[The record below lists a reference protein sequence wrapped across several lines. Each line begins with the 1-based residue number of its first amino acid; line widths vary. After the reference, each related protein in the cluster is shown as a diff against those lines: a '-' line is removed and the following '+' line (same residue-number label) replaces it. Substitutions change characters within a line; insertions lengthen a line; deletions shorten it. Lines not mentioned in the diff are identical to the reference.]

1 MKKLFT
7 LLVAIFALTSFGQ
20 NCNAYFSDTL
30 SGSEVF
36 FTDMSSDN
44 LNNAPTSWYWDFGD
58 GTSSTTQNPMHYYQ
72 DTTHSYVVCLTAMF
86 ASQCTSTFCDTID
99 FPTNTNPCSSF
110 SGYISDYQLSDP
122 NVCDGELFPNIYGG
136 TPPYTY
142 YWGNGATTQNLMGLC
157 EGSYI
162 LNIVD
167 VNHCQLTLSGLV
179 FSDTTIT
186 NSCSSFSG
194 YIPNYQL
201 SDPNVC
207 DGELFPNI
215 YGGTPPYTYYW
226 GNGATTQNLMGLC
239 EGSYILN
246 IVDSNGCQLTLS
258 GNVLTDTSNY
268 IISDTL
274 SNNVDTCFN
283 FQVQNAY
290 IQSTTLID
298 SLTLEIV
305 WIYVGTN
312 QETATVTETYTFDGQ
327 YGYYLI
333 ETTVN
338 CTAKSSQTWGEI
350 ILIDENI
357 ILSVNDLNKTN
368 FGLNLYPNPVKDY
381 LTIEYKLEQSSQVQL
396 EIIDYSGKI
405 VSHNKLN
412 SYKGENS
419 SVMNVS
425 NLANGIYFVRV
436 ISNKNIETI
445 KFVK

>member
-44 LNNAPTSWYWDFGD
+44 LNNAPTSWLWDFGD

-72 DTTHSYVVCLTAMF
+72 DTTHSYVVCLTAVF

-157 EGSYI
+157 EGSYT

-167 VNHCQLTLSGLV
+167 ANGCQLTLYGLV
-179 FSDTTIT
+179 FSDTTNSDTT
-186 NSCSSFSG
+186 N
-194 YIPNYQL
+194 
-201 SDPNVC
+201 
-207 DGELFPNI
+207 
-215 YGGTPPYTYYW
+215 T
-226 GNGATTQNLMGLC
+226 
-239 EGSYILN
+239 IL
-246 IVDSNGCQLTLS
+246 
-258 GNVLTDTSNY
+258 
-268 IISDTL
+268 DTL

-290 IQSTTLID
+290 IQSITLID

-305 WIYVGTN
+305 WIYVGPN

-333 ETTVN
+333 ETIVN